1 MKEQTDERAD
11 RDAVKK
17 YLQQYH
23 TAKNQKRIL
32 ENRHRELGR
41 ELADPTLG
49 SAFKSMPTSKT
60 KKTEGAVSVIYR
72 IAEVETRI
80 EQQRQEVAKA
90 VLHVMDLVDLLL
102 PNSMER
108 QVVELRYI
116 DCKGWDKISGE
127 VHMSRSSVFEHHNAA
142 LEKIAGNKRA
152 QKLVAEYAEKYRWSV
167 RTPME

>member
-1 MKEQTDERAD
+1 MEKQEVELKQRRAV
-11 RDAVKK
+11 RE
-17 YLQQYH
+17 YLKQYS

-32 ENRHRELGR
+32 ENRHRELRR
-41 ELADPTLG
+41 ELVAPALG
-49 SAFKSMPTSKT
+49 SAFRSMPTSKSR
-60 KKTEGAVSVIYR
+60 KTEGAVSVVYR

-80 EQQRQEVAKA
+80 EQQRQEMAKA

-127 VHMSRSSVFEHHNAA
+127 VHMSRSSIFEHHNAA

-152 QKLVAEYAEKYRWSV
+152 QKLIAEYAEKCQQPE